1 MGVLRNKLKNKYLTL
16 PNEIIEDIRISSG
29 AFRVFCYISSK
40 DDGWKVRNKDIQK
53 RLNIKQAQTL
63 ANYYKELQSA
73 GWIDRTRAVD
83 NSGNFVGG
91 FDYHIMEKPYY
102 GKTLISENPTL
113 PKNHTHSNTDLFS
126 KTKKNSNIEGY
137 VFDDFWIDY
146 DKKVGLKDK
155 IKNKFEKI
163 SEKERNLIKEYLVD
177 YKKAEPNKK
186 FRKNP
191 ETFLNQKSWN
201 DEIILNEM
209 LVTKQKESNYES
221 NHNANKSRPWNQ
233 AS

>member
-1 MGVLRNKLKNKYLTL
+1 MGVIRNKLKNKYLTL

-63 ANYYKELQSA
+63 ANYYKKLCES
-73 GWIDRTRAVD
+73 GWIKRIRAVD
-83 NSGNFVGG
+83 HTGNFVGG

-102 GKTLISENPTL
+102 GKTLISEKPQL
-113 PKNHTHSNTDLFS
+113 LKNHIHSKPELFSNTEN
-126 KTKKNSNIEGY
+126 NSNIEGY
-137 VFDDFWIDY
+137 IFDEFWFDY
-146 DKKVGLKDK
+146 DKKVGPRDR
-155 IKNKFEKI
+155 IKKKFEKL
-163 SEKERNLIKEYLVD
+163 SEKDRNLIKDYLPK
-177 YKKAEPNKK
+177 YKKEQPEKK

-209 LVTKQKESNYES
+209 LTKQKESNYES